1 VAYGSSVNTTNWN
14 TDKEDY
20 KDGYNTCRSINDS
33 LPIHNHSALHVSK
46 QPLDDIVTSF
56 ENINATASDAHI
68 ESASSYG
75 RTVFNMIFAGL
86 AIVPMLWFIVWVFH
100 REPDWGYR

>member
-1 VAYGSSVNTTNWN
+1 MDIIRAGVLMIAYLFIIIALYMFLSS
-14 TDKEDY
+14 
-20 KDGYNTCRSINDS
+20 
-33 LPIHNHSALHVSK
+33 PF
-46 QPLDDIVTSF
+46 DDIVTSF